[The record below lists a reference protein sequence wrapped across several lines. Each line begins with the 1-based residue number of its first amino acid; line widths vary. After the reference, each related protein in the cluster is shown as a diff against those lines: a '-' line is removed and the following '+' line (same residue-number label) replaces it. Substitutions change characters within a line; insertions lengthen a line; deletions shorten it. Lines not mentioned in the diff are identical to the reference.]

1 MKKIFVTAF
10 VLLAA
15 VSLLAQGLVNF
26 ADTPATLVY
35 EQPLVYPPQPSQLI
49 SGPPGSWFFGLFLGS
64 PQNSTFTGLYATNTG
79 VQGLFSGGIVAV
91 PGWPAGVSRSYFVAG
106 WDTSMGHDFNP
117 LWLVSRIFVGGDF
130 GVSPVG
136 SGAAGNGSDIPTLN
150 LFDGGGNTLTV
161 GMEL

>member
-1 MKKIFVTAF
+1 M
-10 VLLAA
+10 
-15 VSLLAQGLVNF
+15 
-26 ADTPATLVY
+26 
-35 EQPLVYPPQPSQLI
+35 
-49 SGPPGSWFFGLFLGS
+49 
-64 PQNSTFTGLYATNTG
+64 
-79 VQGLFSGGIVAV
+79 

-161 GMEL
+161 GMELQNTFVPEPSTTALLAFATGIILFRIHRGGQFSMLPSQCHDDIAAHV